1 MPRTRDRGAAGGGE
15 RPYVVELTTTA
26 DVWQRQTVMATSA
39 EEAVAKAKKDAKNH
53 RWSIDE
59 ISDDVYGYTRLEQK

>member
-1 MPRTRDRGAAGGGE
+1 
-15 RPYVVELTTTA
+15 
-26 DVWQRQTVMATSA
+26 MATSA